1 MNIKNKIKNDLW
13 RWNYIVPFVKKYS
26 HDAKKTELLKQM
38 LKAFIQIKP
47 VKAAGHIRTI
57 GRDTKALLESVNIE
71 LTEKSRFVYFIDTGK
86 TIAVAGNIV
95 SNFPL
100 DYSKVVK
107 GAFFDLAE
115 KAFGADFY
123 GSEAEFV
130 ASGVENLAN
139 RILNS
144 VKKSNHK
151 DKERLVHDFSRMLR
165 VPVEHF
171 DEALQRILFFNQI
184 MWQTRHRLNG
194 LGRLDYM
201 LDSLYV
207 SDIADGYMTKAEA
220 VETVKDF
227 LDRLSCY
234 PEYKS
239 DALKGDIGQIIIL
252 GGLNPDGSYFVSDL
266 TEIFLTAQATLKK
279 PDPKTLLRV
288 SREMPETL
296 METAVKC
303 LLSKTGSPLFSND
316 DVVIP
321 ALIDFGIK
329 EKDAYNYCVSACWE
343 PFIVGKSFDQNNMM
357 GFDFFTALDTV
368 LNESDES
375 VSGFDELVDRY
386 IAKNRSNF
394 KKLLDELDQMKW
406 AKDPF
411 VSIFTEGCSEKRKDI
426 ADGGAIYNDYGVTTV
441 ALSNVVDSLLNI
453 KKIVFE
459 QKKYSLLELNQI
471 RMSDFKDQRELF
483 VQISREKYYG
493 RDREDSIAL
502 SMKITDSLVDIVRN
516 YKNSFGG
523 TVKFGLSSPGYNMMC
538 KGMSADLSG
547 RKKNM
552 PYNTHISCLHA
563 AYTEVV
569 NFAARLDYKNQ
580 RFNGN
585 VVDFFASPSMINNNI
600 DKFVSFM
607 KGAVSAGFFQMQMNL
622 LDSRTLIEAKAHPDQ
637 YSGLIVRVWGFSAYF
652 SDLPES
658 YQDLLIER
666 AQAAERAA

>member
-1 MNIKNKIKNDLW
+1 MNIKTRIKNDFW

-26 HDAKKTELLKQM
+26 YDSGKIEIAKQM
-38 LKAFIQIKP
+38 FKAYAQIKP
-47 VKAAGHIRTI
+47 VKTKERIRTI
-57 GRDTKALLESVNIE
+57 GKDTKALLECVNVE
-71 LTEKSRFVYFIDTGK
+71 LPKKSRFVYFIDTRK
-86 TIAVAGNIV
+86 TIAIEGNIV

-100 DYSKVVK
+100 DYSKVVN
-107 GAFFDLAE
+107 GAFSDLME
-115 KAFGADFY
+115 KASGADSY
-123 GSEAEFV
+123 GSEAEFA
-130 ASGVENLAN
+130 ASGVENLAD
-139 RILNS
+139 RILDS
-144 VKKSNHK
+144 VKKSNLK

-165 VPVEHF
+165 VPAEHF

-207 SDIADGYMTKAEA
+207 SDIEDGYMTKAEA
-220 VETVKDF
+220 AEMVKDF

-252 GGLNPDGSYFVSDL
+252 GGLNLDGSYFVSDL
-266 TEIFLTAQATLKK
+266 TEIFLTAQAALEK

-288 SREMPETL
+288 SGKMPETL
-296 METAVKC
+296 METAVKS

-321 ALIDFGIK
+321 ALIDFGID

-343 PFIVGKSFDQNNMM
+343 PFIVGKSLDQNNMM
-357 GFDFFTALDTV
+357 VFDFFAALDTV

-375 VSGFDELVDRY
+375 VSDFDGLISRY
-386 IAKNRSNF
+386 IEQNRNNF
-394 KKLLDELDQMKW
+394 KELLDKLDQMKW
-406 AKDPF
+406 AKDPI
-411 VSIFTEGCSEKRKDI
+411 VSMFTDGCSEKRKDI
-426 ADGGAIYNDYGVTTV
+426 ANGGAIYNDYGVTTV

-453 KKIVFE
+453 KKIIFE
-459 QKKYSLLELNQI
+459 QKKYSLSELNQI
-471 RMSDFKDQRELF
+471 RMSDFKEQKGLF
-483 VQISREKYYG
+483 AQISREKYYG
-493 RDREDSIAL
+493 RDREDSIELA
-502 SMKITDSLVDIVRN
+502 MKITDSLVDIARDYN
-516 YKNSFGG
+516 NSFGG
-523 TVKFGLSSPGYNMMC
+523 SVKFGLSSPGYNMLCRKMP
-538 KGMSADLSG
+538 ADLSG
-547 RKKNM
+547 RRKGM

-569 NFAARLDYKNQ
+569 NFAAHLNYKNQ

-585 VVDFFASPSMINNNI
+585 VVDFFVSPSMINNNL

-607 KGAVSAGFFQMQMNL
+607 KGAVNTGFFQMQMNL

-658 YQDLLIER
+658 YQDLLIDR